1 MRFCKQRDKFSCGP
15 IALLNIDKCF
25 GRRVTYR
32 DLPRYSKRV
41 LCKSP
46 DGTLTSEISKVIG
59 RATRRSYKMA
69 KQFIADGN
77 CIIVQT
83 KKYDGHYYLLVMDQS
98 MFGVVN
104 RYRDWPCVKHISRQQ
119 VGCILKKSY
128 RTWYV
133 SERTGIR

>member
-1 MRFCKQRDKFSCGP
+1 MRFCKQRDHFSCGP
-15 IALLNIDKCF
+15 VALLNVDKHF
-25 GRRVTYR
+25 GQRVTYK

-46 DGTLTSEISKVIG
+46 GGTLTSEISKVIG
-59 RATRRSYKMA
+59 RASRRTYKKA

-83 KKYDGHYYLLVMDQS
+83 KKYEGHYYLLVMDQY

-104 RYRDWPCVKHISRQQ
+104 RYGNWPCVRHISRQQ
-119 VGCILKKSY
+119 AGRILKKSY
-128 RTWYV
+128 RTWYI
-133 SERTGIR
+133 SKKTGIR